1 MTSATLPYDPP
12 AAMNRITVESRI
24 VATVGY
30 DDPSS
35 TMELE
40 FVDGGVYRY
49 FVVPRSVFDDLLAA
63 DSIGRFFHEYIRG
76 VYPFER
82 IS

>member
-1 MTSATLPYDPP
+1 
-12 AAMNRITVESRI
+12 MNRITVASRT
-24 VATVGY
+24 VASAGY

-40 FVDGGVYRY
+40 FSEGRVYRY
-49 FVVPRSVFDDLLAA
+49 FVVPRSVFDGLLTA
-63 DSIGRFFHEYIRG
+63 DSKGRFFQEHIRD

-82 IS
+82 IR

>member
-1 MTSATLPYDPP
+1 MSLPFALP
-12 AAMNRITVESRI
+12 AAMNRITVESRT
-24 VATVGY
+24 VASASY

-40 FVDGGVYRY
+40 FVEGRVYRY
-49 FVVPRSVFDDLLAA
+49 FVVPRSVFDDLLTA
-63 DSIGRFFHEYIRG
+63 DSIGRFFHEHIRD

-82 IS
+82 IR

>member
-1 MTSATLPYDPP
+1 MRLPNAPP
-12 AAMNRITVESRI
+12 AAMNRITVESRL
-24 VATVGY
+24 VATAGY
-30 DDPSS
+30 HDPSS

-49 FVVPRSVFDDLLAA
+49 FVVPRSVFDALLAA
-63 DSIGRFFHEYIRG
+63 DSIGRFFQEHIRG

-82 IS
+82 IR